1 MKSIITTFFV
11 FCSMLMF
18 SQKEFQGKA
27 VYQSKTTID
36 MERFNN
42 GDIPEDR
49 KKRILE
55 RIKSRSEKTFVL
67 TFNKIASI
75 YKEEEKLAAPTED
88 NGRGGRFQM
97 TGGTRYKNTSQ
108 NKFLESKE
116 VFGKKFLITDAIEM
130 PAWEMGVETKK
141 IGNYTCYKATML
153 KAATSFEFRRPR
165 RGNRNQ
171 NSEKKEAPKEENK
184 KVKKITVT
192 AWYTLDV
199 PVSNG
204 PGEYWGLPGLIL
216 EINAGRTTVLCTEV
230 ILNPKEKILI
240 EAPKKGTKISRKE
253 FNEMLKEKME
263 EMRERFGGRRGNGAG
278 GRR

>member
-1 MKSIITTFFV
+1 MKSIISYLLV
-11 FCSMLMF
+11 FSSIIAF
-18 SQKEFQGKA
+18 GQKEFQGKA

-36 MERFNN
+36 MERFNS

-49 KKRILE
+49 KKRMLE
-55 RIKSRSEKTFVL
+55 RIKSNSEKTFVL
-67 TFNKIASI
+67 TFNKTASI
-75 YKEEEKLAAPTED
+75 YKEEEKLAAPTQG
-88 NGRGGRFQM
+88 NTRGGRFQM
-97 TGGTRYKNTSQ
+97 TGGTRYKNTAET
-108 NKFLESKE
+108 KFLESRE
-116 VFGKKFLITDAIEM
+116 VFGKKFLITDATKI

-153 KAATSFEFRRPR
+153 KEATSFEFRRPR
-165 RGNRNQ
+165 RDNRNQ
-171 NSEKKEAPKEENK
+171 NLEKKESVEEEHQK
-184 KVKKITVT
+184 LKTTTVT
-192 AWYTLDV
+192 AWYTLDI

-216 EINAGRTTVLCTEV
+216 EINTGRTTVLCTEV
-230 ILNPKEKILI
+230 ILNLKEKILI
-240 EAPKKGTKISRKE
+240 EAPKKGSKVTRKE